1 MEQEPSPSFQQ
12 SQLYVPPNPVF
23 VRDREI
29 NIWKLACQERV
40 DCLLRRYGP
49 DYIKALVQSE
59 ARSLF
64 KDTRSS
70 ASSYAD
76 QVAAASEF
84 NASLPSTPS
93 PTKFRLYT
101 PASYTYTSNS
111 WGSGSGLAS
120 GRKEFPVDGDGEDGE
135 AGWAMDDG
143 EWGDGDVDMEDD
155 DEDDY
160 EDDDDIGEVDGE
172 GEGELSL
179 GAVEGLRIGDAAFGV
194 VEDKAKVDARV
205 NASMDVDEQIAAKQT
220 QGPRTAVQGLPGAPP
235 TEATLACE
243 VPMPSAPTVS
253 HPDSSPRPLPIR
265 NPYTPPPP
273 PTHLQRPSLPPLSS
287 LHVPLLSEPPRAFM
301 GRGTPPDRR
310 RLVEWSGFGRLGSHR
325 LGMGPPLYL
334 SPVPQ
339 RHTNADVGVDV
350 GIVPMSVDAPMHP
363 PTPLPEHAHQGEW
376 TSFLYAMLEG
386 DGVGVGVSVG
396 GASQGSEP
404 GWYELGLGS
413 VPATL
418 PSNDL
423 GIPLSHS
430 HSPAPAVEHTVDEGN
445 SSSTLRF
452 ALG

>member
-1 MEQEPSPSFQQ
+1 MEQEPLPSLQQ
-12 SQLYVPPNPVF
+12 AQLYVPPNPVF

-59 ARSLF
+59 ARSL
-64 KDTRSS
+64 DTRSPS

-84 NASLPSTPS
+84 NPSLPSPPS

-101 PASYTYTSNS
+101 PASYTYTSHT
-111 WGSGSGLAS
+111 WASGSGVVS
-120 GRKEFPVDGDGEDGE
+120 GRKEFPLDGGGEDGDPS
-135 AGWAMDDG
+135 WAMDDG
-143 EWGDGDVDMEDD
+143 EWADGDVDMEDD

-160 EDDDDIGEVDGE
+160 EDDDDVGEV
-172 GEGELSL
+172 EGELSL
-179 GAVEGLRIGDAAFGV
+179 GAVEGLRIGDSAFGPA
-194 VEDKAKVDARV
+194 EDNAK
-205 NASMDVDEQIAAKQT
+205 IQT
-220 QGPRTAVQGLPGAPP
+220 PRTSGTPP

-243 VPMPSAPTVS
+243 LLVPSTS
-253 HPDSSPRPLPIR
+253 TPDPSPRPLAVR

-273 PTHLQRPSLPPLSS
+273 PTHLQRPSLPSLSS
-287 LHVPLLSEPPRAFM
+287 LLVPLLSEPTRAFM
-301 GRGTPPDRR
+301 GRGTPPNLQ
-310 RLVEWSGFGRLGSHR
+310 RLVEWSGFGRFGSHR
-325 LGMGPPLYL
+325 QGTGPPLYL
-334 SPVPQ
+334 SPVHQ

-363 PTPLPEHAHQGEW
+363 PTPLPEQVHQGGW

-386 DGVGVGVSVG
+386 DGIGVGVSVG
-396 GASQGSEP
+396 GTIQGPGP

-413 VPATL
+413 VPAPV

-423 GIPLSHS
+423 GIPLAHS
-430 HSPAPAVEHTVDEGN
+430 HPPAPAVDHTVDEVS

>member
-1 MEQEPSPSFQQ
+1 LNLLTLSISVGLI
-12 SQLYVPPNPVF
+12 S
-23 VRDREI
+23 R
-29 NIWKLACQERV
+29 
-40 DCLLRRYGP
+40 LRRYGP